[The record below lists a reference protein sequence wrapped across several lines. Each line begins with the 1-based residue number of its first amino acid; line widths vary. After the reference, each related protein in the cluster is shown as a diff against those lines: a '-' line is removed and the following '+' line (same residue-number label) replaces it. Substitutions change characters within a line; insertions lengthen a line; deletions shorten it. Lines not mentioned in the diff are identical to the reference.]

1 MQDDRIVPGSVSNEA
16 PLQRPED
23 GPLKQH
29 HRKIVAGVVAACS
42 VALIGVSAFFLI
54 PAMGQVSAED
64 MLQTTSDQASK
75 VASNKEAASSEG
87 KATTDKETAV
97 DAGAGNEAS
106 TLALGERAEASGDG
120 SGGSG
125 SVSSGSDGSSQSPDS
140 STSSS
145 ESDQA
150 SENNAVTVSVSV
162 SSSAVG
168 NPVSGGTTA
177 TFAKGATVYD
187 ALMACGL
194 SIGEYPL
201 APPGSYVCS
210 IGGLAE
216 REYGKSSGWKY
227 AVNGS
232 IPGISCGGY
241 VLSDGDVILWYYA
254 LGAND

>member
-29 HRKIVAGVVAACS
+29 HRKIVAGVVAVCS

-75 VASNKEAASSEG
+75 VTSNKEAAPSEG
-87 KATTDKETAV
+87 KATTDKKTAG
-97 DAGAGNEAS
+97 DAGAGNEVS
-106 TLALGERAEASGDG
+106 TSVSGEGVKASGDG

-125 SVSSGSDGSSQSPDS
+125 SVSSGSDGSSQSADS

-168 NPVSGGTTA
+168 NPVSSGTTA
-177 TFAKGATVYD
+177 TFAKGASVYD
-187 ALMACGL
+187 VLMACGL
-194 SIGEYPL
+194 SVNAEDSPTGI
-201 APPGSYVCS
+201 YVKG
-210 IGGLAE
+210 IAGLVA
-216 REYGKSSGWKY
+216 KDKSGWMY
-227 AVNGS
+227 SVNG
-232 IPGISCGGY
+232 IVVMMSCNACI
-241 VLSDGDVILWYYA
+241 LEDGDVVSWFYVK
-254 LGAND
+254 GE